1 MGAQPQPGEVPPASS
16 FVKPCK
22 KGTLSKIVGRRWLFL
37 PLWKERYCV
46 LDDNKLYYYENETSK
61 GTNSNCGVI
70 HLENFDVCEEY
81 ESKAVQNAFIITTAN
96 RGFFDVRPLCNV
108 FNSSNRVEKKVFASN
123 PLWFFVFFSFRQPCH
138 TFAADTLP
146 EVCDWIANIRSK
158 LNPTVQKRTSFIRK
172 SLSKRRKN
180 RHSLE
185 KQLQNVP
192 RQSPDPA
199 LDIPGKEPLES
210 ITKNRA
216 KGPAGRRPPQ
226 RKSQMP
232 KPATVGV
239 QDHGRS
245 EVPVLAVRE
254 VFEEEEEETAD
265 SALRDETDRPRPT
278 STLLYQYSSSSDE
291 DDQKETDVNKSVSE
305 AIPEA
310 AGQAKETES
319 HDKPSSPVA
328 GNVDEVQERM
338 NKLREQ
344 LCSHID
350 DATMQSLLKQLDYC
364 ELELQTAVQT
374 VHEVLNEAA
383 AAVLAKTKQAETEE
397 PTPA

>member
-1 MGAQPQPGEVPPASS
+1 MGAQPQPGEVPPAAS

-37 PLWKERYCV
+37 PLWKDRYCV

-96 RGFFDVRPLCNV
+96 RGFFD
-108 FNSSNRVEKKVFASN
+108 
-123 PLWFFVFFSFRQPCH
+123 PCH

-185 KQLQNVP
+185 KQ
-192 RQSPDPA
+192 SPDPA

-239 QDHGRS
+239 QDHGRA

-291 DDQKETDVNKSVSE
+291 DDHKETDVNKSVSE

-310 AGQAKETES
+310 AGQAKGTEP

-350 DATMQSLLKQLDYC
+350 DTTMQSLLKQLDYC

>member
-22 KGTLSKIVGRRWLFL
+22 RGTLSKIVGRRWLFL

-46 LDDNKLYYYENETSK
+46 LDGNKLYYYENETSK

-81 ESKAVQNAFIITTAN
+81 ECKAVPNAFIITTAN
-96 RGFFDVRPLCNV
+96 RGFFDPY
-108 FNSSNRVEKKVFASN
+108 
-123 PLWFFVFFSFRQPCH
+123 H

-146 EVCDWIANIRSK
+146 EVCDWIANIRSQ
-158 LNPTVQKRTSFIRK
+158 LNPTVQKRASFIRK
-172 SLSKRRKN
+172 SFSKRRKN

-185 KQLQNVP
+185 K
-192 RQSPDPA
+192 QSPDPA

-210 ITKNRA
+210 ITKHRA

-232 KPATVGV
+232 KPATAEEHSHAERPSLAT
-239 QDHGRS
+239 QD
-245 EVPVLAVRE
+245 VLE
-254 VFEEEEEETAD
+254 QEEEEVPGTTV
-265 SALRDETDRPRPT
+265 RDETDRPRPT

-291 DDQKETDVNKSVSE
+291 GDHEPKGSHEAVSE
-305 AIPEA
+305 ATS
-310 AGQAKETES
+310 QAKDFEPRDE
-319 HDKPSSPVA
+319 PLSPVV

-350 DATMQSLLKQLDYC
+350 DETMQSLLKQLDYC

-383 AAVLAKTKQAETEE
+383 AAVLAKTKQAEDDQ